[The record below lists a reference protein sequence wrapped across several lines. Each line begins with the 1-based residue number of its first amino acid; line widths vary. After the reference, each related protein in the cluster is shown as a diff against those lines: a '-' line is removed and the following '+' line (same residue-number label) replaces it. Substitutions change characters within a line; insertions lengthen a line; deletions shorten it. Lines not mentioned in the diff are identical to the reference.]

1 MIFIILRRIL
11 QAIMVLLLVALVS
24 CIIFRY
30 VGKPVDNIL
39 GQEATMA
46 QRAALEDA
54 LGLNQPIYL
63 LDTGYRLITVSS
75 KDIFVD

>member
-1 MIFIILRRIL
+1 
-11 QAIMVLLLVALVS
+11 MVLLLVALVS
-24 CIIFRY
+24 FVIFRY
-30 VGKPVDNIL
+30 VGNPVDNIL

-63 LDTGYRLITVSS
+63 QYFD
-75 KDIFVD
+75 F

>member
-1 MIFIILRRIL
+1 
-11 QAIMVLLLVALVS
+11 MVLLLVALVS
-24 CIIFRY
+24 FIIFRY
-30 VGKPVDNIL
+30 VGNPVDNIL

-63 LDTGYRLITVSS
+63 QYFDFGERSS
-75 KDIFVD
+75 I